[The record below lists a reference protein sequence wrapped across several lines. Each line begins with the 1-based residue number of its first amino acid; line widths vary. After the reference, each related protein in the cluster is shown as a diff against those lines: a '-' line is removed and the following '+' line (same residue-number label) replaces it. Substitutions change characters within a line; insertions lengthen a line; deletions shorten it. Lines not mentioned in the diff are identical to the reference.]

1 MHKSFCRVLLCAL
14 FSLTA
19 VAQISPRLAIT
30 NVTVIDASGSAPQSA
45 MTVLIEN
52 GRITKLVRTNRAK
65 LPANTETIDGRGKFL
80 IPGLW
85 DMHLH
90 LTNQPNQELSRDWSL
105 PLLVAYGVVGVRDMG
120 GDWQRIQQ
128 LRNDI
133 ASGKTIGPR
142 IIAPGPFIDGPGFV
156 EKPVNTGDEARRQ
169 VRDLKTSGVDFLKVQ
184 ANLSPESYR
193 AVLAEAKQHGLIVA
207 GHVPEAV
214 SAFEVARAGQRS
226 IEHSSPILPGDGGIL
241 LSCSSKEDEL
251 RAELLAIKRDSAAP
265 NANRQQLRLRQRTL
279 QTQMLDTY
287 DARKCQGLF
296 ALLKQRNVWV
306 VPTQIWAKRLLPLNA
321 EDGIDPRAQALLPQ
335 QTSTRFAQRRSE
347 GIKIT
352 APESFALRTRIAEK
366 TRELISAMYRAGVPL
381 LAGTD
386 ALDGDVIP
394 GLSLH
399 QELELMVQAGL
410 TPLEALQTATRNAAQ
425 YFGTANSRGT
435 IAAGKLADLVLLD
448 ADPLANISNTQ
459 KIHAV
464 IWQGRLLSAQQ
475 RQRLLEQIKRYT
487 DTH

>member
-1 MHKSFCRVLLCAL
+1 MHKSFCRILLSAL

-19 VAQISPRLAIT
+19 VAQTPSPLAIT
-30 NVTVIDASGSAPQSA
+30 NVTVIDATGKAPQRA
-45 MTVLIEN
+45 MTVLITN
-52 GRITKLVRTNRAK
+52 GRIAKLFRTNRAK
-65 LPANTETIDGRGKFL
+65 LPANTQILDGSGKFL

-85 DMHLH
+85 DMHIH

-105 PLLVAYGVVGVRDMG
+105 PLLVAYGVGGVRDMG

-133 ASGKTIGPR
+133 AAGKTTGPR
-142 IIAPGPFIDGPGFV
+142 IIAPGPFVDGPGFV
-156 EKPVNTGDEARRQ
+156 EKPVNTNDEARRQ
-169 VRDLKTSGVDFLKVQ
+169 VRELKTNGVDFLKVQ

-193 AVLAEAKQHGLIVA
+193 AVLTEAKQLGLIVA

-214 SAFEVARAGQRS
+214 SAFEVARSGQRS

-265 NANRQQLRLRQRTL
+265 NANRQELRLRQRTL

-287 DARKCQGLF
+287 DARKCQSLF
-296 ALLKQRNVWV
+296 ALLKQQKVWV

-321 EDGIDPRAQALLPQ
+321 TDSIDAGAQALLPQ
-335 QTSTRFAQRRSE
+335 QTGTRLAQRRNE
-347 GIKIT
+347 GIKVT
-352 APESFALRTRIAEK
+352 APESFALRTRIVEK
-366 TRELISAMYRAGVPL
+366 TRELVSAMYRAGVPML
-381 LAGTD
+381 TGTD

-394 GLSLH
+394 GVSLH
-399 QELELMVQAGL
+399 QELELMVEAGL
-410 TPLEALQTATRNAAQ
+410 SPMEALQTATRNAAQ
-425 YFGTANSRGT
+425 YFGAIKSRGT
-435 IAAGKLADLVLLD
+435 IEVGKLADLVLLD
-448 ADPLANISNTQ
+448 ADPLQNISHTQ

-464 IWQGRLLSAQQ
+464 ILQGRLISAQQ
-475 RQRLLEQIKRYT
+475 RQVLLEQIKRYA
-487 DTH
+487 DAH